1 VTFRAPSRGAVAA
14 ALLSI
19 WAAAL
24 GAHAWRTLRVPGA
37 QRLAEA
43 ARALPTGES
52 WFAIYRGAE
61 RAGWARR
68 QLDTLPLGR
77 GFVMSERSLRRLPE
91 LGEKGRTD
99 TDLVAWLGP
108 GAGLDSL
115 MFSSITGDD
124 TTRLEVRTRGDS
136 MIELRPGGLLRVPG
150 RPQLSGSWP
159 LRFAAD
165 RRAQEAGRELSLLLL
180 DPATASVRDTRLQVR
195 ESANRV
201 WADSADTDPYTG
213 RWVVT
218 GEDTVPAWRLDRVE
232 GSVLLPVW
240 VDVDGRVIESEEP
253 GGLRYLRTAFELAF
267 FGNPE
272 EGEARP

>member
-1 VTFRAPSRGAVAA
+1 VTFRAPNRRAVAA

-19 WAAAL
+19 WAVAL

-52 WFAIYRGAE
+52 WYAIYRGVE
-61 RAGWARR
+61 RAGWVRR

-77 GFVMSERSLRRLPE
+77 GFVLSERSVRRLPE
-91 LGEKGRTD
+91 LGETGRTD

-115 MFSSITGDD
+115 EFASVTGGD
-124 TTRLEVRTRGDS
+124 TTRLEAHVRGDS
-136 MIELRPGGLLRVPG
+136 MIELRPGGLLRVPE

-165 RRAQEAGRELSLLLL
+165 RRAQEPGRELSLLLL
-180 DPATASVRDTRLQVR
+180 DPASASVRDTRLQVR
-195 ESANRV
+195 ESTSRV
-201 WADSADTDPYTG
+201 WADSADSDPDTG
-213 RWVVT
+213 RWIVT

-267 FGNPE
+267 FGNPG
-272 EGEARP
+272 EGEALP

>member
-1 VTFRAPSRGAVAA
+1 MSSRAPNRRAVAA

-19 WAAAL
+19 WAVAL

-43 ARALPTGES
+43 ARTLPPGES

-91 LGEKGRTD
+91 LGEGGRTE
-99 TDLVAWLGP
+99 TELVAWLGP

-115 MFSSITGDD
+115 IFASVTGDD
-124 TTRLEVRTRGDS
+124 TIRLEVRAWGDS
-136 MIELRPGGLLRVPG
+136 MVEMRPGGLLRVPA

-165 RRAQEAGRELSLLLL
+165 RQAQEAGRELSVLLF
-180 DPATASVRDTRLQVR
+180 DPATASIRDTRLQVR
-195 ESANRV
+195 ESATRV
-201 WADSADTDPYTG
+201 WADSADSDPDTG
-213 RWVVT
+213 RWIVT
-218 GEDTVPAWRLDRVE
+218 GEDTVPAWRLDRLE
-232 GSVLLPVW
+232 GSVTLPTW

-253 GGLRYLRTAFELAF
+253 GGLRYRRTAFELAF

-272 EGEARP
+272 DGGARP

>member
-1 VTFRAPSRGAVAA
+1 MSSRGPNRRAVAA

-19 WAAAL
+19 WAVAL

-52 WFAIYRGAE
+52 WFAIYRGAD

-77 GFVMSERSLRRLPE
+77 GFVMSERSLRRLPGLE
-91 LGEKGRTD
+91 ESGRTE
-99 TDLVAWLGP
+99 TELVAWLDP

-115 MFSSITGDD
+115 MFVSVTGDD
-124 TTRLEVRTRGDS
+124 TTRLQVRARGDS
-136 MIELRPGGLLRVPG
+136 LIELLPGGLLPVAE

-165 RRAQEAGRELSLLLL
+165 RQAQEEGRELSLLLL
-180 DPATASVRDTRLQVR
+180 DPATVSVRETRLLVR
-195 ESANRV
+195 ESASRV
-201 WADSADTDPYTG
+201 WADSADSDPVTG
-213 RWVVT
+213 LWIVT

-232 GSVLLPVW
+232 GSVLMSVW
-240 VDVDGRVIESEEP
+240 VDVDGRVVESEEP

-267 FGNPE
+267 FGNPG
-272 EGEARP
+272 EGEAPP